1 MRARHLFAGLLLF
14 CALGA
19 DLAGTAAQAQSV
31 SIVEPS
37 CVPAKTNGVL
47 RASIIPDPSVGQ
59 SPRVYFRWRGQP
71 AFYWVPMEV
80 EPNGRY
86 WAVLPRVEDRNQ
98 EVEYYVAVVDA
109 AGKMVA
115 QSEPRTVKV
124 RADCP
129 AELSPKEQGVAENLI
144 VGETTPNQ
152 YRKKVIGFL
161 CPGLKIRIDH
171 QGIRRAD
178 EECGPCGLAWL
189 PPTALATAGVIG
201 VVVTEDPEPSP
212 SRP

>member
-1 MRARHLFAGLLLF
+1 MKARLFAGML
-14 CALGA
+14 
-19 DLAGTAAQAQSV
+19 LAGIAANTVAQAQSISLV
-31 SIVEPS
+31 DVK
-37 CVPAKTNGVL
+37 CVPRKTNGVVK
-47 RASIIPDPSVGQ
+47 AAIIPDPAVGQ
-59 SPRVYFRWRGQP
+59 SPRVYFRWKGQP
-71 AFYWVPMEV
+71 AFYWAPMEV
-80 EPNGRY
+80 EPNSQY
-86 WAVLPRVEDRNQ
+86 WSVLPRAEDRNN

-115 QSEPRTVKV
+115 QSEPRSARVDGNCDTK
-124 RADCP
+124 
-129 AELSPKEQGVAENLI
+129 LSPKEQGVAENLI

-152 YRKKVIGFL
+152 YRKKVIGFQ

-189 PPTALATAGVIG
+189 PPTALATAGILGVI
-201 VVVTEDPEPSP
+201 VTDDPEPSP

>member
-1 MRARHLFAGLLLF
+1 MKARLFAGMLLV
-14 CALGA
+14 CIASN
-19 DLAGTAAQAQSV
+19 TAAQAQSV
-31 SIVEPS
+31 SLVDLKCIPR
-37 CVPAKTNGVL
+37 KTNGVVK
-47 RASIIPDPSVGQ
+47 AAIIPDPAVGQ
-59 SPRVYFRWRGQP
+59 SPRVYFRWKGQP
-71 AFYWVPMEV
+71 AFYWAPMEV
-80 EPNGRY
+80 EPNSQY
-86 WAVLPRVEDRNQ
+86 WSVFPRAEDRNT

-115 QSEPRTVKV
+115 QSEPRSAKV
-124 RADCP
+124 DADCDTK
-129 AELSPKEQGVAENLI
+129 LSPKEQGVAENLI

-189 PPTALATAGVIG
+189 PPTALATAGVLG
-201 VVVTEDPEPSP
+201 VILTHDPEPSP

>member
-1 MRARHLFAGLLLF
+1 MRTRALFAGLFLV
-14 CALGA
+14 CA
-19 DLAGTAAQAQSV
+19 AAQAQSV
-31 SIVEPS
+31 SVVDTS
-37 CVPAKTNGVL
+37 CIPRKTNGVL

-59 SPRVYFRWRGQP
+59 SPRIYFRWKEQP
-71 AFYWVPMEV
+71 AFYWAPMEV

-86 WAVLPRVEDRNQ
+86 WAVLPRVEDRNH

-109 AGKMVA
+109 AGKMLA
-115 QSEPRTVKV
+115 QSEPRSVKV
-124 RADCP
+124 QSSCQAN
-129 AELSPKEQGVAENLI
+129 LGPKEKGVSESLI

-152 YRKKVIGFL
+152 YRKKVIGFQ
-161 CPGLKIRIDH
+161 CPGLKIRVDH
-171 QGIRRAD
+171 QGVRRPD

-201 VVVTEDPEPSP
+201 VIVTDEDPEPSP

>member
-1 MRARHLFAGLLLF
+1 MKARDLTAAGLFLLAF
-14 CALGA
+14 LP
-19 DLAGTAAQAQSV
+19 GTAAPAQSISLV
-31 SIVEPS
+31 DVKCIPR
-37 CVPAKTNGVL
+37 KTNGVVK
-47 RASIIPDPSVGQ
+47 AAIIPDPAVGQ
-59 SPRVYFRWRGQP
+59 SPRVYFRWKGQP
-71 AFYWVPMEV
+71 AFYWAPMEV
-80 EPNGRY
+80 EPNSQY
-86 WAVLPRVEDRNQ
+86 WSVLPRAEDRNT

-109 AGKMVA
+109 AGKMLA
-115 QSEPRTVKV
+115 QSEPRIERVEGSCDTK
-124 RADCP
+124 
-129 AELSPKEQGVAENLI
+129 LSPKEQGVAENLI

-189 PPTALATAGVIG
+189 PPAGLATAGVLG
-201 VVVTEDPEPSP
+201 VIVADREPSP